1 MSWIEKIEEEQKQRL
16 EAKGIKPIY
25 NIQEGENKLI
35 IKLSEPRRINTRFG
49 ERLVFDIV
57 DDKGEER
64 ALMVSTNSSLIRA
77 LLPILKRA
85 IDNGKKEVAI
95 SIIRV
100 GKGISTRYSVKQL

>member
-16 EAKGIKPIY
+16 EAKGIKPIL
-25 NIQEGENKLI
+25 QLTEGENKMI

-49 ERLVFDIV
+49 ERLVFDVI

-85 IDNGKKEVAI
+85 VDNGKKEIPV

-100 GKGISTRYSVKQL
+100 GRGISTRYSIKEL